1 MIGQSYLT
9 NVKLPTVLMNR
20 IDLTNLAL
28 RIGLM
33 SATKL
38 LSHRDA

>member
-28 RIGLM
+28 IEN
-33 SATKL
+33 
-38 LSHRDA
+38 